1 MTALM
6 FSTVAC
12 AARIEARVLVT
23 AALSASIVASR
34 AAALVRT

>member
-12 AARIEARVLVT
+12 AARIEAMVFAI
-23 AALSASIVASR
+23 AALSASIVASK